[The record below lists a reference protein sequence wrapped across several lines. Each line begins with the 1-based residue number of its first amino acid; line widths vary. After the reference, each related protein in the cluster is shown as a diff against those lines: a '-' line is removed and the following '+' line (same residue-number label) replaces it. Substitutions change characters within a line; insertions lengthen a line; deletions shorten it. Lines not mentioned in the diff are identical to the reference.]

1 MDQNLV
7 LHFKVTRALIDM
19 GKFNL
24 ILLDEL
30 CKDSD
35 HAKNLF
41 FKTLEKCNLTKD
53 QVDLLKSVYEQSEV
67 LNSNKK
73 NTLRKRILDFGND
86 IVRDTDKD
94 FEKFTIQPKQ
104 I

>member
-7 LHFKVTRALIDM
+7 LHFKVSRALIDM

-24 ILLDEL
+24 ILIDEL

-35 HAKNLF
+35 HAKSLF
-41 FKTLEKCNLTKD
+41 FNTLDKCDLPKK
-53 QVDLLKSVYEQSEV
+53 QIELLKSIYEQSEI

-73 NTLRKRILDFGND
+73 SIIRKRILDFGND
-86 IVRDTDKD
+86 IVRDIDKD
-94 FEKFTIQPKQ
+94 FEKFSIQPK
-104 I
+104 